1 MGESGQRENIP
12 QAETEKPVNKLAVAA
27 FIVAF
32 VALVCAVFTLRVF
45 LGSIELMGTID
56 DMAKDPEGGA
66 GGAVIATFGLVPLI
80 AVWLVLGFVGT
91 GMALVSVGLGA
102 GAVSVRKSRRANRL
116 WVAAFVMD
124 GLSLVSYIVCFI
136 IYAV

>member
-56 DMAKDPEGGA
+56 YMAKDPEGGA
-66 GGAVIATFGLVPLI
+66 GGAVIATFGLV
-80 AVWLVLGFVGT
+80 WLVLGFGGT

-124 GLSLVSYIVCFI
+124 GLSLVSYMVCFI

>member
-1 MGESGQRENIP
+1 MEESGQRENIP
-12 QAETEKPVNKLAVAA
+12 QAEPEKPVNKLAVAA

-91 GMALVSVGLGA
+91 SMALVSVGLGA
-102 GAVSVRKSRRANRL
+102 GAVSVRNGAPGFSSGRFAGRQIFSRR
-116 WVAAFVMD
+116 
-124 GLSLVSYIVCFI
+124 GSSVSKPR
-136 IYAV
+136 